1 LVSCIELVLL
11 QPHHLHVCT
20 HTLTLVFVFATPHD
34 PDGSVIHT
42 HPSKTVFVCSYF
54 TGISQ
59 PFKHD
64 PRYPDGSVELRWGTI
79 SGGSTQQIS
88 AGVVDSSVAPQ
99 VVLPATVSPF
109 GADGMTPEDLEAFPN
124 NVCQLFVFY
133 GTGSPSA
140 APTSAPSATP
150 TAPTAP
156 TAPAPPPTTAP
167 TGLGHDQCRNHA
179 SGTDV
184 RFTAIPSSMCGFV
197 LNNCLGNDFS
207 SVNDCRTV
215 PCGRCVVMPFSPC
228 MYCCLYTC
236 LFLSQHVNFLTDCR
250 GMRMHN
256 RALQ

>member
-1 LVSCIELVLL
+1 
-11 QPHHLHVCT
+11 
-20 HTLTLVFVFATPHD
+20 VFATPHD